1 MNRFEDEIKA
11 AFEAPKPKRKE
22 EFINLIKPSKMSV
35 GRFLLSQMGYIRKS
49 TWTVFTLILIC
60 IILAPFVLDYA
71 TLWFIS
77 ALMPILA
84 MSLVT
89 ESARSERYNMAEME
103 AATRFSLRSVIMA
116 RMVILGGINLI
127 AILIAAPIGIKY
139 CSFKSI
145 SSGLFVVTPFFITSA
160 IGLSIVRK
168 IKGQAGFYAVMAEA
182 FVVSML
188 MLLNKNSAL
197 GIIPSES
204 VRLWSIVTVVAI
216 VATIKQGIGMINNL
230 EDITWSW

>member
-22 EFINLIKPSKMSV
+22 EFINMVSPSKMSV
-35 GRFLLSQMGYIRKS
+35 GRFLLTQMGYIRKS
-49 TWTVFTLILIC
+49 TWVIFA
-60 IILAPFVLDYA
+60 IILACIVVSPFVLDYA

-89 ESARSERYNMAEME
+89 ESARSERYNMAEIE

-127 AILIAAPIGIKY
+127 AILIATPIGIKN
-139 CSFKSI
+139 CGFETLT
-145 SSGLFVVTPFFITSA
+145 SGLYVVTPFFLTSS

-182 FVVSML
+182 FVISMV
-188 MLLNKNSAL
+188 MLLDKSAAL
-197 GIIPSES
+197 GTFTTGATK
-204 VRLWSIVTVVAI
+204 LWSIVTVVAI
-216 VATIKQGIGMINNL
+216 AATIKQGIGMINST